1 VIIEDSFDI
10 DAPLSRVWPLLSDIP
25 RVANCLPG
33 AAIEEQIDATTYR
46 ARATVKVGPV
56 SVGYRA
62 TIVVLELDAEKHVA
76 RFDVRGDEVKGRGGV
91 RATVTSSATDP
102 RHAPFGRALERDHR
116 HGRRPLD
123 RERREEN
130 DRAVRNELGRRGVR
144 LVCAILAAG
153 RSSRMGAQKL
163 LVAVEGVTLLERA
176 LGAAAGFPAVA
187 VVAPSLAGHVG
198 VRPGLTVVVNPEP
211 ERGMTRSLALA
222 DAAIADRDAALA
234 VLLADTPFV
243 DAALLARV
251 AAALGHADVAY
262 PVRDGRPG
270 HPVVFGARP
279 RAALAG
285 WPEGD
290 SLRALRDDPRWRR
303 VEVPVKDDGPFL
315 DVDTPSD
322 LARAVDRARLEPP
335 ARTPGS

>member
-1 VIIEDSFDI
+1 
-10 DAPLSRVWPLLSDIP
+10 
-25 RVANCLPG
+25 
-33 AAIEEQIDATTYR
+33 
-46 ARATVKVGPV
+46 
-56 SVGYRA
+56 
-62 TIVVLELDAEKHVA
+62 
-76 RFDVRGDEVKGRGGV
+76 
-91 RATVTSSATDP
+91 
-102 RHAPFGRALERDHR
+102 
-116 HGRRPLD
+116 
-123 RERREEN
+123 
-130 DRAVRNELGRRGVR
+130 
-144 LVCAILAAG
+144 
-153 RSSRMGAQKL
+153 MGAQKL

-290 SLRALRDDPRWRR
+290 SLRALRDDPGWRR